1 MELHER
7 VRRLLGE
14 HGIERAHFVG
24 GGFVHELTELAVAA
38 PDLVASL
45 TLVCPFRIPLT
56 LGLDLRMPLSLVS
69 GDRGQAAEM
78 VDAVVSAVPDPNRV
92 VLSDFE
98 PMLWD
103 DIALERREEVLGAI
117 TDFLS
122 KVDREVDLPTIR
134 STDTAGVLEGLSYRC
149 AGAGRPVVFF
159 PLGLSPSQ
167 WEPILGE
174 LRKRYTTVSLSG
186 VHTAPTSILEER
198 ASTPGYRSMLQS
210 ILDRLRPA
218 PGARLLEVGCGCG
231 AVSRWLAEQ
240 TRRANPITGVDL
252 NRFLLS
258 EAVVLRDSA
267 GLSDDITVEEGDAH
281 RLPFDDASFD
291 ASVAV
296 TLLEEVDADRA
307 LAELVRVTRPGGRI
321 GVAVRALDIEPI
333 VGADLPASVLA
344 RAIPILKSAGVGPNG
359 CADASL
365 YRRMDRA
372 GLTDIYAMPCFNPS
386 MHLLFRSHGRSG
398 LDGFDEAERELWIK
412 SVEEAGDAFF
422 IAQPMH
428 VAVGTRRPA

>member
-14 HGIERAHFVG
+14 HGIGRAHFVG
-24 GGFVHELTELAVAA
+24 GGFVHQLTELAVAA

-78 VDAVVSAVPDPNRV
+78 VDAVPDPSRV

-103 DIALERREEVLGAI
+103 DIALERRDEVLGAI

-134 STDTAGVLEGLSYRC
+134 PADTAGMMEELSYRC
-149 AGAGRPVVFF
+149 AGAGRPVVLF
-159 PLGLSPSQ
+159 PLGLAPSQ
-167 WEPILGE
+167 WEPILSKLG
-174 LRKRYTTVSLSG
+174 KRYTILSVSG
-186 VHTAPTSILEER
+186 VHTAPTSIREER

-218 PGARLLEVGCGCG
+218 PGARLLEIGCGCG

-240 TRRANPITGVDL
+240 TRRANPITGVDR

-258 EAVVLRDSA
+258 EAAVLRDSA
-267 GLSDDITVEEGDAH
+267 GLSDDITFEEGDAH
-281 RLPFDDASFD
+281 HLPFDDASFD
-291 ASVAV
+291 ATVAV

-307 LAELVRVTRPGGRI
+307 LAELVRVTRPGGRV

-333 VGADLPASVLA
+333 VGADLPAPVLE

-365 YRRMDRA
+365 YRRMGRA
-372 GLTDIYAMPCFNPS
+372 GLTDIYAMPQFNPS
-386 MHLLFRSHGRSG
+386 LHLLFRNRGRSG
-398 LDGFDEAERELWIK
+398 LDGLDEGEREVWIK
-412 SVEEAGDAFF
+412 VVEEAGDAFF

-428 VAVGTRRPA
+428 VAVGTRKPA